1 MVFFTSLHI
10 PEDDTSLY
18 RQRLT
23 DLGAIAKAEKNEN
36 YGRYFR

>member
-1 MVFFTSLHI
+1 MVFSLLHI

-23 DLGAIAKAEKNEN
+23 DLGAIAKAEK
-36 YGRYFR
+36 